1 MPVYFNKTGAQLD
14 PLVVCVVGGKLLR
27 ELDYR
32 LEQESSDPIKFQ
44 KAAQEAARLL
54 SRVRQ

>member
-1 MPVYFNKTGAQLD
+1 MAYFNKNGYQVDELLIA
-14 PLVVCVVGGKLLR
+14 VVGAKTLIEYDYKLER
-27 ELDYR
+27 EAA
-32 LEQESSDPIKFQ
+32 DPIKFQ